1 MRIDRIIRATSVLC
15 GLFAA
20 GGVSAGAQTLYVAD
34 EGRRAIVAYALD
46 AGIPSSAPT
55 GFVQLAYIPTSVA
68 AGPDGLVYVSH
79 LEGHEIDVFRPQGHG
94 ATLVRK
100 IETAGEPR
108 GVALDSSNYLYVAGL
123 APDTV
128 TIFSPGAHGVA
139 EPAGQVV
146 LPKVGGVTRHIV
158 VDPGGHLF
166 VAEEANKF
174 AWLLYEY
181 ANPRSTPVLV
191 RAIETL
197 GVTAF
202 TADATRELYLGGAF
216 NAKPFI
222 QEFNPTVAGGFPYL
236 DTDRQLSLSSG
247 AFSPTSI
254 TVVGRHAFIASA
266 GAGTRASIVTL
277 DIFAGAQTPLSVTT
291 KGLVDPIWLAVSP

>member
-1 MRIDRIIRATSVLC
+1 MLIRKLDTS
-15 GLFAA
+15 
-20 GGVSAGAQTLYVAD
+20 
-34 EGRRAIVAYALD
+34 
-46 AGIPSSAPT
+46 
-55 GFVQLAYIPTSVA
+55 
-68 AGPDGLVYVSH
+68 
-79 LEGHEIDVFRPQGHG
+79 
-94 ATLVRK
+94 
-100 IETAGEPR
+100 GEPR

-128 TIFSPGAHGVA
+128 TIFAPGARGAVK
-139 EPAGQVV
+139 PAGQVV
-146 LPKVGGVTRHIV
+146 LPQFGGVTRHLV

-166 VAEEANKF
+166 VAEEVNQF

-181 ANPRSTPVLV
+181 ANPRSTPVIV
-191 RAIETL
+191 RSLETL